1 MNAHGRA
8 VPMHLKSCQ
17 IDGRLLRATESQEC
31 GPHLRQLRCGRER
44 KLSQCE
50 AGGRFEGVGKRGT
63 AAFDAP
69 DRRLDREG
77 IRPRLRK
84 PLGTDRAFASS
95 GARVSQAGHHS
106 AQARRREAE
115 GWANFRDSVT
125 DNFRVI
131 NPKDFRVLT

>member
-8 VPMHLKSCQ
+8 APMHLKSCQ

-69 DRRLDREG
+69 DRRRRLQEWRRSTPDKVQASWRPAVHADG
-77 IRPRLRK
+77 IRAELK
-84 PLGTDRAFASS
+84 NSASS
-95 GARVSQAGHHS
+95 
-106 AQARRREAE
+106 
-115 GWANFRDSVT
+115 
-125 DNFRVI
+125 
-131 NPKDFRVLT
+131 